1 MKDYKEVVAE
11 RYDKQAQSDFNVKTT
26 LRWMPSQLKLSAD
39 LFQVLKRI
47 DSQGH
52 SLANARILE
61 VGCGDGRWVR
71 FIAEITH
78 QPEFITG
85 TDLSAPR
92 VALAK
97 KMNPAI
103 ECQVADVVETPID
116 GKFDI
121 ILAWDVFTH
130 LKTEEQIR
138 KALRNIH
145 NALSERGAFIF
156 FDAWAKTHF
165 KSSTNEDSHGYR
177 PEEIMHLAGIERF
190 TPVFRKNVFRIFP
203 GGRHSEQYYGHA
215 PNWLIRFF
223 EAVSPTPPGNYFIV
237 FRRRESEAK

>member
-1 MKDYKEVVAE
+1 MKDYKDVIAD
-11 RYDKQAQSDFNVKTT
+11 RYDKLAETDFNVKTT
-26 LRWMPSQLKLSAD
+26 LKWMASQLKLSAD

-52 SLANARILE
+52 PLANARILE

-116 GKFDI
+116 EKFDI

-130 LKTEEQIR
+130 LKTKEQIQ

-145 NALSERGAFIF
+145 NALSERGVFIF

-165 KSSTNEDSHGYR
+165 KSVANEDSHGYR
-177 PEEIMHLAGIERF
+177 PEEVVHLAGIEGF
-190 TPVFRKNVFRIFP
+190 TPIFRKNVFRIFP
-203 GGRHSEQYYGHA
+203 GGRHSEQYYEVL
-215 PNWLIRFF
+215 PTWFVRFF
-223 EAVSPTPPGNYFIV
+223 EMICPTPPGNYFIV
-237 FRRRESEAK
+237 FGKESEAK